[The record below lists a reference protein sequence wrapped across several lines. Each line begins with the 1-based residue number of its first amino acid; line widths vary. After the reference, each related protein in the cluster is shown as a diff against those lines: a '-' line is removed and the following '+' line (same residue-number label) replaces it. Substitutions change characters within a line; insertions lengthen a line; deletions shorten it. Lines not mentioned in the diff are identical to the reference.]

1 MARAQQPGPGPEAR
15 AARAGLEPGL
25 EPVVVGAVRTPVGR
39 RNGGL
44 SGVHAVD
51 LGAVALRALV
61 ERSGIDPVQ
70 VDDVIMGCVSQ
81 IGEQSVN
88 VARNAWL
95 AAGLPEEVPAT
106 TIDRQCG
113 SSQQAVQFAAQGIMA
128 GGYRL
133 VVAGGVEHMT
143 RVPMG
148 STMSGPGVPF
158 GPTMHDRY
166 QGRLVPQG
174 ISAELITEKW
184 GLTRE
189 EQDEFALRSHRRA
202 AAAQDAGR
210 FDRQLVPV
218 EVPGQDPEGSGEPH
232 DGPAGSRSDPSPAA
246 GAGEPQGGAPVDPE
260 GSGEPQG
267 GAPVNRGSASTW
279 VRADEGVRRDTS
291 TEKLAALKPAFRP
304 DGQVTAGNSSQI
316 SDGAAALLLASRD
329 TAERLGL
336 RPLARFAGFALA
348 GVDPVLMLT
357 GVIPATERV
366 LRQTGLGM
374 DDLDVIE
381 INEAFASVVLSW
393 GREVEPNWER
403 VNPNGGA
410 IALGHPLGAS
420 GARIMTDLVM
430 ELERGGGRYGLQVMC
445 EGGGMANAT
454 VLERLDG

>member
-1 MARAQQPGPGPEAR
+1 MRGPER
-15 AARAGLEPGL
+15 
-25 EPVVVGAVRTPVGR
+25 EPVIVGAVRTPVGR
-39 RNGGL
+39 RGGGL
-44 SGVHAVD
+44 AGLHAVD
-51 LGAVALRALV
+51 LGAAALRALV
-61 ERSGIDPVQ
+61 DRSSVEPER

-81 IGEQSVN
+81 AGEQAAN

-113 SSQQAVQFAAQGIMA
+113 SSQQAVQFAAQGVMA
-128 GGYRL
+128 GGYDL

-158 GPTMHDRY
+158 GPTMHARY

-189 EQDEFALRSHRRA
+189 EQDAFALRSHQRA

-218 EVPGQDPEGSGEPH
+218 EVPGP
-232 DGPAGSRSDPSPAA
+232 DGT
-246 GAGEPQGGAPVDPE
+246 
-260 GSGEPQG
+260 
-267 GAPVNRGSASTW
+267 SAW
-279 VRADEGVRRDTS
+279 FRADEGVRRDTS
-291 TEKLAALKPAFRP
+291 MEKLAALKPAFRP

-316 SDGAAALLLASRD
+316 SDGAAALLLAGRD

-336 RPLARFAGFALA
+336 RPLARFVSFALA

-366 LRQTGLGM
+366 LDRAGLR
-374 DDLDVIE
+374 LRDVDVVE
-381 INEAFASVVLSW
+381 INEAFASVVLAW
-393 GREVEPNWER
+393 GREVEPDWER

-420 GARIMTDLVM
+420 GARIMADLVT
-430 ELERGGGRYGLQVMC
+430 ELQLRGGRYGLQVMC

-454 VLERLDG
+454 ILERLDG

>member
-1 MARAQQPGPGPEAR
+1 
-15 AARAGLEPGL
+15 
-25 EPVVVGAVRTPVGR
+25 
-39 RNGGL
+39 
-44 SGVHAVD
+44 
-51 LGAVALRALV
+51 
-61 ERSGIDPVQ
+61 
-70 VDDVIMGCVSQ
+70 
-81 IGEQSVN
+81 
-88 VARNAWL
+88 
-95 AAGLPEEVPAT
+95 
-106 TIDRQCG
+106 
-113 SSQQAVQFAAQGIMA
+113 
-128 GGYRL
+128 
-133 VVAGGVEHMT
+133 MT

-148 STMSGPGVPF
+148 SSMSGPGAPF

-174 ISAELITEKW
+174 ISAELIAEKW
-184 GLTRE
+184 GLSRQ

-210 FDRQLVPV
+210 FDGQLVPV
-218 EVPGQDPEGSGEPH
+218 EVPASEGV
-232 DGPAGSRSDPSPAA
+232 A
-246 GAGEPQGGAPVDPE
+246 
-260 GSGEPQG
+260 
-267 GAPVNRGSASTW
+267 TW

-291 TEKLAALKPAFRP
+291 MEKLAALKPAFRP

-316 SDGAAALLLASRD
+316 SDGAAALLLASRAA
-329 TAERLGL
+329 AERLGL

-366 LRQTGLGM
+366 LRQARLGL

-381 INEAFASVVLSW
+381 INEAFASVVLAW

-420 GARIMTDLVM
+420 GARIMTGLVA

>member
-1 MARAQQPGPGPEAR
+1 
-15 AARAGLEPGL
+15 L

-44 SGVHAVD
+44 AGVHAVD
-51 LGAVALRALV
+51 LGAVALGALV
-61 ERSGIDPVQ
+61 ERGGIDPML

-128 GGYRL
+128 GGYQL

-158 GPTMHDRY
+158 GPAMHDRY

-189 EQDEFALRSHRRA
+189 EQDAFALRSHRRA
-202 AAAQDAGR
+202 AAAQDAGLL
-210 FDRQLVPV
+210 DRQLVPV
-218 EVPGQDPEGSGEPH
+218 EVPGSD
-232 DGPAGSRSDPSPAA
+232 AG
-246 GAGEPQGGAPVDPE
+246 
-260 GSGEPQG
+260 
-267 GAPVNRGSASTW
+267 W

-291 TEKLAALKPAFRP
+291 MEKLAGLKPAFRP

-316 SDGAAALLLASRD
+316 SDGAAALLLASRA

-336 RPLARFAGFALA
+336 RPLARFVGFALA

-366 LRQTGLGM
+366 LAQTGLGM
-374 DDLDVIE
+374 DDLDVVE
-381 INEAFASVVLSW
+381 INEAFASVVLAW
-393 GREVEPNWER
+393 GRELEPNWDR

-420 GARIMTDLVM
+420 GARIMTDLVA
-430 ELERGGGRYGLQVMC
+430 ELERTGGRYGLQVMC

-454 VLERLDG
+454 VLERLEG

>member
-1 MARAQQPGPGPEAR
+1 MDARAQ
-15 AARAGLEPGL
+15 GLD
-25 EPVVVGAVRTPVGR
+25 PVVVGAVRTPVGR
-39 RNGGL
+39 RNGAL
-44 SGVHAVD
+44 AGVHAVD
-51 LGAVALRALV
+51 LGAVVLRALV
-61 ERSGIDPVQ
+61 ERSGIDPMQ

-81 IGEQSVN
+81 VGEQSVN

-128 GGYRL
+128 GGYQL

-174 ISAELITEKW
+174 ISAELITDKW
-184 GLTRE
+184 GLTRS
-189 EQDEFALRSHRRA
+189 EQDEFALRSHQRA
-202 AAAQDAGR
+202 AAAQDAGHL
-210 FDRQLVPV
+210 DPQLVPV
-218 EVPGQDPEGSGEPH
+218 EVPGSGSG
-232 DGPAGSRSDPSPAA
+232 
-246 GAGEPQGGAPVDPE
+246 
-260 GSGEPQG
+260 
-267 GAPVNRGSASTW
+267 W

-291 TEKLAALKPAFRP
+291 MEKLAGLKPAFRP

-316 SDGAAALLLASRD
+316 SDGAAALLLASRAA
-329 TAERLGL
+329 AERLGL
-336 RPLARFAGFALA
+336 RPLARFVGFALA

-366 LRQTGLGM
+366 LGQTGLGM

-381 INEAFASVVLSW
+381 INEAFASVVLAW
-393 GREVEPNWER
+393 GREVEPNWDR

-420 GARIMTDLVM
+420 GARLMTDLIG
-430 ELERGGGRYGLQVMC
+430 ELGRSGGRYGLQVMC

-454 VLERLDG
+454 VLERLEG

>member
-1 MARAQQPGPGPEAR
+1 MRAQGQAQAPD
-15 AARAGLEPGL
+15 PGL

-39 RNGGL
+39 RSGGL
-44 SGVHAVD
+44 AGVHAVD
-51 LGAVALRALV
+51 LGAVVLRALV
-61 ERSGIDPVQ
+61 ERSGIDPVL

-81 IGEQSVN
+81 VGEQSAN

-128 GGYRL
+128 GGYQL

-148 STMSGPGVPF
+148 SSMSGPGAPF

-166 QGRLVPQG
+166 QGRLAPQG
-174 ISAELITEKW
+174 ISAELIAEKW
-184 GLTRE
+184 GLSRQ

-210 FDRQLVPV
+210 FDGQLVPV
-218 EVPGQDPEGSGEPH
+218 EVPGPEGSAPP
-232 DGPAGSRSDPSPAA
+232 DGMA
-246 GAGEPQGGAPVDPE
+246 
-260 GSGEPQG
+260 
-267 GAPVNRGSASTW
+267 TW
-279 VRADEGVRRDTS
+279 VRADEGVRRETS
-291 TEKLAALKPAFRP
+291 MEKLAALKPAFRP

-316 SDGAAALLLASRD
+316 SDGAAALLLASRPA
-329 TAERLGL
+329 AERLGL

-366 LRQTGLGM
+366 LRQTRLRL

-381 INEAFASVVLSW
+381 INEAFASVVLAW

-420 GARIMTDLVM
+420 GARITTDLVA

>member
-1 MARAQQPGPGPEAR
+1 MHAQA
-15 AARAGLEPGL
+15 GL

-44 SGVHAVD
+44 AGVHAVD

-61 ERSGIDPVQ
+61 ERSGIDPVL

-113 SSQQAVQFAAQGIMA
+113 SSQQAVQFAAQGILA

-148 STMSGPGVPF
+148 STMAGPGIPGAPF
-158 GPTMHDRY
+158 GPAMHDRY

-184 GLTRE
+184 GLTRT
-189 EQDEFALRSHRRA
+189 EQDAFALRSHRRA
-202 AAAQDAGR
+202 ADAQDAGR
-210 FDRQLVPV
+210 FDPQLVPV
-218 EVPGQDPEGSGEPH
+218 EVP
-232 DGPAGSRSDPSPAA
+232 AAA
-246 GAGEPQGGAPVDPE
+246 GTGG
-260 GSGEPQG
+260 
-267 GAPVNRGSASTW
+267 STW
-279 VRADEGVRRDTS
+279 VRSDEGVRRDS
-291 TEKLAALKPAFRP
+291 SMEKLAALKPVFRP

-316 SDGAAALLLASRD
+316 SDGAAALLLASRA

-381 INEAFASVVLSW
+381 VNEAFASVVLAW
-393 GREVEPNWER
+393 GRELEPSWER

-420 GARIMTDLVM
+420 GARIMTDLVA

-454 VLERLDG
+454 LLERLDG

>member
-1 MARAQQPGPGPEAR
+1 MQQREPGPYARPER
-15 AARAGLEPGL
+15 DAAL
-25 EPVVVGAVRTPVGR
+25 EPVIVGALRTPVGR

-44 SGVHAVD
+44 AGVHAVD
-51 LGAVALRALV
+51 LGAVVLRALV
-61 ERSGIDPVQ
+61 ERSGVDPVL
-70 VDDVIMGCVSQ
+70 VDDVIFGCVSQ

-128 GGYRL
+128 GGYQL

-148 STMSGPGVPF
+148 STMAGPGVPF
-158 GPTMHDRY
+158 GPAMHDRY

-189 EQDEFALRSHRRA
+189 EQDAFALRSHQRA

-210 FDRQLVPV
+210 FDPQLVPV
-218 EVPGQDPEGSGEPH
+218 EVTD
-232 DGPAGSRSDPSPAA
+232 PAGS
-246 GAGEPQGGAPVDPE
+246 GG
-260 GSGEPQG
+260 
-267 GAPVNRGSASTW
+267 STW

-291 TEKLAALKPAFRP
+291 MEKLAGLKPAFRP

-316 SDGAAALLLASRD
+316 SDGAAALLLASRAMAD
-329 TAERLGL
+329 RLGL

-357 GVIPATERV
+357 GVIPATETV
-366 LRQTGLGM
+366 LRRTGLGM

-381 INEAFASVVLSW
+381 INEAFASVVLAW

-420 GARIMTDLVM
+420 GARIMTDLVA

>member
-1 MARAQQPGPGPEAR
+1 MQAPER
-15 AARAGLEPGL
+15 
-25 EPVVVGAVRTPVGR
+25 EPVIVGAVRTPVGR

-44 SGVHAVD
+44 AGLHAVD
-51 LGAVALRALV
+51 LGAAALRALV
-61 ERSGIDPVQ
+61 DRSGVDPVR

-81 IGEQSVN
+81 TGEQAVN

-128 GGYRL
+128 GGYDL

-148 STMSGPGVPF
+148 STMEGPGVPF
-158 GPTMHDRY
+158 GPTMHARY

-174 ISAELITEKW
+174 ISAELIADKW

-189 EQDEFALRSHRRA
+189 EQDAFSLRSHQRA

-210 FDRQLVPV
+210 FDRQVVSV
-218 EVPGQDPEGSGEPH
+218 EVPVPDGS
-232 DGPAGSRSDPSPAA
+232 S
-246 GAGEPQGGAPVDPE
+246 
-260 GSGEPQG
+260 
-267 GAPVNRGSASTW
+267 
-279 VRADEGVRRDTS
+279 VRIGADEGIRRDTS
-291 TEKLAALKPAFRP
+291 MERLAGLKPAFRP
-304 DGQVTAGNSSQI
+304 DGRVTAGNSSQI
-316 SDGAAALLLASRD
+316 SDGAAALLLASRA

-336 RPLARFAGFALA
+336 RPQARLVSFALA

-366 LRQTGLGM
+366 LERAGLR
-374 DDLDVIE
+374 LADVEVVE
-381 INEAFASVVLSW
+381 INEAFASVVLAW
-393 GREVEPNWER
+393 GREVEPDWER

-420 GARIMTDLVM
+420 GARIMTDLVA
-430 ELERGGGRYGLQVMC
+430 ELARRGGRYGLQVMC

-454 VLERLDG
+454 VIERLDG

>member
-1 MARAQQPGPGPEAR
+1 MARAKQPGPGSE
-15 AARAGLEPGL
+15 ARAGLEPGF

-51 LGAVALRALV
+51 LGAVVLRALV
-61 ERSGIDPVQ
+61 ERGGIDPMQ

-202 AAAQDAGR
+202 AAAQAAGR

-218 EVPGQDPEGSGEPH
+218 EA
-232 DGPAGSRSDPSPAA
+232 PALDSS
-246 GAGEPQGGAPVDPE
+246 E

-267 GAPVNRGSASTW
+267 GAPVDRDSASTW

-291 TEKLAALKPAFRP
+291 MKKLAALKPAFRP

>member
-1 MARAQQPGPGPEAR
+1 MREREPGPRPGQERPGPYAR
-15 AARAGLEPGL
+15 PEREPAL
-25 EPVVVGAVRTPVGR
+25 EPVIVGAVRTPVGR

-44 SGVHAVD
+44 AGVHAVD

-61 ERSGIDPVQ
+61 ERSGADPVL
-70 VDDVIMGCVSQ
+70 VEDVIFGCVSQ

-128 GGYRL
+128 GGYQL

-148 STMSGPGVPF
+148 STMAGPGVPF
-158 GPTMHDRY
+158 GPAMHDRY

-189 EQDEFALRSHRRA
+189 EQDAFALRSHQRA

-210 FDRQLVPV
+210 LGPQLVPV
-218 EVPGQDPEGSGEPH
+218 EVPAG
-232 DGPAGSRSDPSPAA
+232 DG
-246 GAGEPQGGAPVDPE
+246 
-260 GSGEPQG
+260 
-267 GAPVNRGSASTW
+267 GSAW

-291 TEKLAALKPAFRP
+291 MEKLAGLKPAFRP

-316 SDGAAALLLASRD
+316 SDGAAALLLASRAM
-329 TAERLGL
+329 AERLGL

-357 GVIPATERV
+357 GVIPATEKV

-374 DDLDVIE
+374 DDLDVVE
-381 INEAFASVVLSW
+381 INEAFASVVLAW

-420 GARIMTDLVM
+420 GARIMTDLVA

>member
-1 MARAQQPGPGPEAR
+1 MQVRAQEPGPESR
-15 AARAGLEPGL
+15 PRSEPEREPGL

-44 SGVHAVD
+44 AGVHAVD

-61 ERSGIDPVQ
+61 ERTGVDPEL

-128 GGYRL
+128 GGYQL

-158 GPTMHDRY
+158 GPAMHDRY

-174 ISAELITEKW
+174 VSAELITEKW
-184 GLTRE
+184 GLTRS

-210 FDRQLVPV
+210 FDHQLVPV
-218 EVPGQDPEGSGEPH
+218 QVPGGLP
-232 DGPAGSRSDPSPAA
+232 
-246 GAGEPQGGAPVDPE
+246 
-260 GSGEPQG
+260 
-267 GAPVNRGSASTW
+267 W

-291 TEKLAALKPAFRP
+291 MEKLAGLKPAFRP

-316 SDGAAALLLASRD
+316 SDGAAALLLASREA
-329 TAERLGL
+329 AERLGL

-366 LRQTGLGM
+366 LRRTGLGM

-381 INEAFASVVLSW
+381 INEAFASVVLAW
-393 GREVEPNWER
+393 GREVEPDWER

-420 GARIMTDLVM
+420 GARIMTDLLA
-430 ELERGGGRYGLQVMC
+430 ELERGNGRYGLQVMC

-454 VLERLDG
+454 VLERLEG

>member
-1 MARAQQPGPGPEAR
+1 MQAPER
-15 AARAGLEPGL
+15 
-25 EPVVVGAVRTPVGR
+25 EPVIVGAVRTPVGR

-44 SGVHAVD
+44 AGLHAVD
-51 LGAVALRALV
+51 LGAAALRALV
-61 ERSGIDPVQ
+61 DRSGVDPDR

-81 IGEQSVN
+81 TGEQAVN

-128 GGYRL
+128 GGYDL

-148 STMSGPGVPF
+148 STMEGPGVPF
-158 GPTMHDRY
+158 GPAMHARY
-166 QGRLVPQG
+166 HGRLVPQG

-189 EQDEFALRSHRRA
+189 EQDAFALRSHQRA

-218 EVPGQDPEGSGEPH
+218 EVPGPH
-232 DGPAGSRSDPSPAA
+232 GT
-246 GAGEPQGGAPVDPE
+246 
-260 GSGEPQG
+260 
-267 GAPVNRGSASTW
+267 SAW

-291 TEKLAALKPAFRP
+291 MEKLAGLKPAFRP

-316 SDGAAALLLASRD
+316 SDGAAALLLASRA

-336 RPLARFAGFALA
+336 RPQARFVSFALA

-366 LRQTGLGM
+366 LQRGGLRLG
-374 DDLDVIE
+374 DVEVVE
-381 INEAFASVVLSW
+381 INEAFASVVLAW
-393 GREVEPNWER
+393 GREVEPDWER

-410 IALGHPLGAS
+410 IALGHPLGAT
-420 GARIMTDLVM
+420 GARIMIDLVA
-430 ELERGGGRYGLQVMC
+430 ELARRGGRYGLQVIC

>member
-1 MARAQQPGPGPEAR
+1 MHAQAREPGPAQGGP
-15 AARAGLEPGL
+15 GLEPEREPEL

-44 SGVHAVD
+44 AGVHAVD
-51 LGAVALRALV
+51 LGAVALRALM
-61 ERSGIDPVQ
+61 ERSGIDPVL

-113 SSQQAVQFAAQGIMA
+113 SSQQAVQFAAQGILA

-148 STMSGPGVPF
+148 STMAGPGIPGAPF
-158 GPTMHDRY
+158 GPAMHDRY

-174 ISAELITEKW
+174 VSAELITEKW

-189 EQDEFALRSHRRA
+189 EQDAFALRSHRRA

-210 FDRQLVPV
+210 FDPQLVPV
-218 EVPGQDPEGSGEPH
+218 EVP
-232 DGPAGSRSDPSPAA
+232 AAA
-246 GAGEPQGGAPVDPE
+246 GAGG
-260 GSGEPQG
+260 
-267 GAPVNRGSASTW
+267 STW
-279 VRADEGVRRDTS
+279 VRSDEGVRRDTS
-291 TEKLAALKPAFRP
+291 MEKLAALKPVFRP

-316 SDGAAALLLASRD
+316 SDGAAALLLASRA

-381 INEAFASVVLSW
+381 VNEAFASVVLAW
-393 GREVEPNWER
+393 GRELEPNWDR

-420 GARIMTDLVM
+420 GARIMTDLVA

>member
-1 MARAQQPGPGPEAR
+1 MQAPER
-15 AARAGLEPGL
+15 
-25 EPVVVGAVRTPVGR
+25 EPVIVGAVRTPVGR

-44 SGVHAVD
+44 AGLHAVD
-51 LGAVALRALV
+51 LGAAALRALV
-61 ERSGIDPVQ
+61 DRSGIDPGR

-81 IGEQSVN
+81 IGEQAVN

-128 GGYRL
+128 GGYDL

-184 GLTRE
+184 GLTRQ
-189 EQDEFALRSHRRA
+189 EQDAFALRSHQRA

-210 FDRQLVPV
+210 FDRQLIPV
-218 EVPGQDPEGSGEPH
+218 EVPAA
-232 DGPAGSRSDPSPAA
+232 DGT
-246 GAGEPQGGAPVDPE
+246 
-260 GSGEPQG
+260 
-267 GAPVNRGSASTW
+267 STW

-291 TEKLAALKPAFRP
+291 MEKLAGLKPAFRP

-316 SDGAAALLLASRD
+316 SDGAAALLLASRAV
-329 TAERLGL
+329 AERLGL
-336 RPLARFAGFALA
+336 RPQARFVSFALA

-357 GVIPATERV
+357 GVIPATEKV
-366 LRQTGLGM
+366 LEGAGLR
-374 DDLDVIE
+374 LEDVDVVE
-381 INEAFASVVLSW
+381 INEAFASVVLAW
-393 GREVEPNWER
+393 GREVKPDWER
-403 VNPNGGA
+403 VNPGGGA

-420 GARIMTDLVM
+420 GARIMTDLLA
-430 ELERGGGRYGLQVMC
+430 ELAQRGGRYGLQVMC

>member
-1 MARAQQPGPGPEAR
+1 MQAPER
-15 AARAGLEPGL
+15 
-25 EPVVVGAVRTPVGR
+25 EPVIVGAVRTPVGR

-44 SGVHAVD
+44 AGLHAVD
-51 LGAVALRALV
+51 LGAAALRALV
-61 ERSGIDPVQ
+61 ERSGVDPERVE
-70 VDDVIMGCVSQ
+70 DVIMGCVSQ
-81 IGEQSVN
+81 TGEQAVN

-113 SSQQAVQFAAQGIMA
+113 SSQQAVQFAAQGVMA
-128 GGYRL
+128 GGYDL

-148 STMSGPGVPF
+148 STMEGPGVPF
-158 GPTMHDRY
+158 GPTMHARY

-174 ISAELITEKW
+174 ISAELIAEKW

-189 EQDEFALRSHRRA
+189 EQDAFSLRSHQRA

-218 EVPGQDPEGSGEPH
+218 EVPGAEGT
-232 DGPAGSRSDPSPAA
+232 
-246 GAGEPQGGAPVDPE
+246 
-260 GSGEPQG
+260 
-267 GAPVNRGSASTW
+267 SAW

-291 TEKLAALKPAFRP
+291 MEKLAGLKPAFRP

-316 SDGAAALLLASRD
+316 SDGAAALLLASRA
-329 TAERLGL
+329 TAEALGL
-336 RPLARFAGFALA
+336 RPMARFVSFALA

-366 LRQTGLGM
+366 LHRAGLRLG
-374 DDLDVIE
+374 DVEAVE
-381 INEAFASVVLSW
+381 INEAFASVVLAW
-393 GREVEPNWER
+393 GREVEPDWER

-420 GARIMTDLVM
+420 GARIMTDLVA
-430 ELERGGGRYGLQVMC
+430 ELTRRGGRYGLQVMC

-454 VLERLDG
+454 ILERLDG

>member
-1 MARAQQPGPGPEAR
+1 MRAQEQAQEPGPGPQPD
-15 AARAGLEPGL
+15 PGL

-44 SGVHAVD
+44 AGVHAVD
-51 LGAVALRALV
+51 LGAVVLRALV
-61 ERSGIDPVQ
+61 ERTGVDPVL

-81 IGEQSVN
+81 VGEQSAN

-128 GGYRL
+128 GYRL
-133 VVAGGVEHMT
+133 VVAAGVEHMT

-148 STMSGPGVPF
+148 SSMSGPGAPF

-166 QGRLVPQG
+166 QGRLAPQG
-174 ISAELITEKW
+174 ISAELIAEKW
-184 GLTRE
+184 GLSRQ

-218 EVPGQDPEGSGEPH
+218 EAPGP
-232 DGPAGSRSDPSPAA
+232 DGATS
-246 GAGEPQGGAPVDPE
+246 
-260 GSGEPQG
+260 
-267 GAPVNRGSASTW
+267 W

-291 TEKLAALKPAFRP
+291 MEKLAGLKPAFRP

-316 SDGAAALLLASRD
+316 SDGAAALLLASRA

-366 LRQTGLGM
+366 LRQTSLGL

-381 INEAFASVVLSW
+381 INEAFASVVLAW

-420 GARIMTDLVM
+420 GARIMTDLVA

>member
-1 MARAQQPGPGPEAR
+1 MQGRRARE
-15 AARAGLEPGL
+15 LEPEL
-25 EPVVVGAVRTPVGR
+25 EPVIVGAVRTPVGR

-44 SGVHAVD
+44 AGVHAVD
-51 LGAVALRALV
+51 LGAVALRALI
-61 ERSGIDPVQ
+61 ERSGVDPML

-113 SSQQAVQFAAQGIMA
+113 SSQQAVQFAAQ
-128 GGYRL
+128 L

-148 STMSGPGVPF
+148 STMAGPGAPF

-174 ISAELITEKW
+174 ISAELICEKW
-184 GLTRE
+184 GLTRA

-218 EVPGQDPEGSGEPH
+218 EVPGP
-232 DGPAGSRSDPSPAA
+232 DGTTS
-246 GAGEPQGGAPVDPE
+246 
-260 GSGEPQG
+260 
-267 GAPVNRGSASTW
+267 W

-291 TEKLAALKPAFRP
+291 MEKLAGLKPAFRP

-316 SDGAAALLLASRD
+316 SDGAAALLLASRAA
-329 TAERLGL
+329 AERLGL

-366 LRQTGLGM
+366 LRRTGLAMG
-374 DDLDVIE
+374 DLDVIE
-381 INEAFASVVLSW
+381 VNEAFASVVLAW
-393 GREVEPNWER
+393 ARELEPDWER

-410 IALGHPLGAS
+410 VALGHPLGAS
-420 GARIMTDLVM
+420 GARIMTDLVA
-430 ELERGGGRYGLQVMC
+430 ELERRGGRYGLQVMC

>member
-1 MARAQQPGPGPEAR
+1 MNAQARGPEAG
-15 AARAGLEPGL
+15 AGWGQRPGYAGGREPGL

-44 SGVHAVD
+44 AGVHAVD
-51 LGAVALRALV
+51 LGAVVLRALV
-61 ERSGIDPVQ
+61 ERCRVDPML
-70 VDDVIMGCVSQ
+70 VDDVILGCVSQ
-81 IGEQSVN
+81 VGEQSVN

-113 SSQQAVQFAAQGIMA
+113 SSQQAVQFAAQGILA
-128 GGYRL
+128 GGYQL

-158 GPTMHDRY
+158 GPAMHDRY

-174 ISAELITEKW
+174 LSAELITEKW

-189 EQDEFALRSHRRA
+189 EQDEYALRSHRRA
-202 AAAQDAGR
+202 AAAQDAGH
-210 FDRQLVPV
+210 FDRRLVPV
-218 EVPGQDPEGSGEPH
+218 EVPGSD
-232 DGPAGSRSDPSPAA
+232 AG
-246 GAGEPQGGAPVDPE
+246 
-260 GSGEPQG
+260 
-267 GAPVNRGSASTW
+267 W

-291 TEKLAALKPAFRP
+291 LEKLAALKPAFRP

-316 SDGAAALLLASRD
+316 SDGAAALLLASRA

-381 INEAFASVVLSW
+381 INEAFASVVLAW
-393 GREVEPNWER
+393 GREVEPNWDR

-420 GARIMTDLVM
+420 GARIMTDLLG

-454 VLERLDG
+454 VLERLEE

>member
-1 MARAQQPGPGPEAR
+1 MSAQAQGPG
-15 AARAGLEPGL
+15 AGAEPGL

-44 SGVHAVD
+44 AGVHAVD
-51 LGAVALRALV
+51 LGAVVLRALV
-61 ERSGIDPVQ
+61 ERSGIDPMLVE
-70 VDDVIMGCVSQ
+70 DVIMGCVSQ
-81 IGEQSVN
+81 VGEQSVN

-128 GGYRL
+128 GGYQL

-158 GPTMHDRY
+158 GPAMHDRY

-184 GLTRE
+184 GLARE
-189 EQDEFALRSHRRA
+189 EQDEYALRSHRRA
-202 AAAQDAGR
+202 AAAQDAGH

-218 EVPGQDPEGSGEPH
+218 EVPG
-232 DGPAGSRSDPSPAA
+232 SDA
-246 GAGEPQGGAPVDPE
+246 GA
-260 GSGEPQG
+260 
-267 GAPVNRGSASTW
+267 

-291 TEKLAALKPAFRP
+291 MEKLAALKPAFRP

-316 SDGAAALLLASRD
+316 SDGAAALLLASRA

-357 GVIPATERV
+357 GVIPATEGV
-366 LRQTGLGM
+366 LRRTGLGM
-374 DDLDVIE
+374 DELDVIE
-381 INEAFASVVLSW
+381 INEAFASVVLAW
-393 GREVEPNWER
+393 GREVEPNWDR

-420 GARIMTDLVM
+420 GARIMTDLIG

-454 VLERLDG
+454 VLERLEG

>member
-1 MARAQQPGPGPEAR
+1 MHAQAKEPGPGTRSRPEPGAR
-15 AARAGLEPGL
+15 SRPGPGGRPEREPGL
-25 EPVVVGAVRTPVGR
+25 EPVIVGAVRTPVGR

-44 SGVHAVD
+44 AGVHAVD

-61 ERSGIDPVQ
+61 ERSGVDPML

-81 IGEQSVN
+81 VGEQSVN

-113 SSQQAVQFAAQGIMA
+113 SSQQAVQFAAQGILA
-128 GGYRL
+128 GGYQL

-148 STMSGPGVPF
+148 STMAGPGVPGVPF
-158 GPTMHDRY
+158 GPAMHDRY

-174 ISAELITEKW
+174 ISAELIAEKW
-184 GLTRE
+184 GLTRA
-189 EQDEFALRSHRRA
+189 EQDAFALRSHRRA

-210 FDRQLVPV
+210 FDHQLVPV
-218 EVPGQDPEGSGEPH
+218 QAPGQD
-232 DGPAGSRSDPSPAA
+232 R
-246 GAGEPQGGAPVDPE
+246 
-260 GSGEPQG
+260 
-267 GAPVNRGSASTW
+267 ASSW

-291 TEKLAALKPAFRP
+291 MEKLAGLKPAFRP

-316 SDGAAALLLASRD
+316 SDGAAALLLASRA

-381 INEAFASVVLSW
+381 INEAFASVVLAW
-393 GREVEPNWER
+393 GREVEPDWER
-403 VNPNGGA
+403 VNRNGGA

-420 GARIMTDLVM
+420 GARIMTDLVA
-430 ELERGGGRYGLQVMC
+430 ELERGNGRYGLQVMC

-454 VLERLDG
+454 VLERLEG

>member
-1 MARAQQPGPGPEAR
+1 MARAQQPGPEPEAR

-51 LGAVALRALV
+51 LGAVVLRALV

-81 IGEQSVN
+81 VGEQSLN

-148 STMSGPGVPF
+148 STMAGPGVPF
-158 GPTMHDRY
+158 GPAMHDRY

-189 EQDEFALRSHRRA
+189 EQDAFALRSHRRA

-218 EVPGQDPEGSGEPH
+218 EVPAGGAAGP
-232 DGPAGSRSDPSPAA
+232 GPAGDGDSR
-246 GAGEPQGGAPVDPE
+246 
-260 GSGEPQG
+260 
-267 GAPVNRGSASTW
+267 W

-291 TEKLAALKPAFRP
+291 MEKLAGLKPAFRP

-316 SDGAAALLLASRD
+316 SDGAAVLLLASRAM
-329 TAERLGL
+329 AERLGL

-357 GVIPATERV
+357 GVIPATEKV
-366 LRQTGLGM
+366 LGQTGLGM

-381 INEAFASVVLSW
+381 INEAFASVVLAW
-393 GREVEPNWER
+393 GREVEPDWER

-420 GARIMTDLVM
+420 GARIMTDLVA

>member
-1 MARAQQPGPGPEAR
+1 MG
-15 AARAGLEPGL
+15 AGAVERDPGL

-44 SGVHAVD
+44 AGVHAVD
-51 LGAVALRALV
+51 LGAVALGALV
-61 ERSGIDPVQ
+61 ERGGIDPML

-128 GGYRL
+128 GGYQL

-158 GPTMHDRY
+158 GPAMHDRY

-174 ISAELITEKW
+174 ISAELITDKW

-210 FDRQLVPV
+210 FDPQLVPV
-218 EVPGQDPEGSGEPH
+218 EVPGSGSG
-232 DGPAGSRSDPSPAA
+232 
-246 GAGEPQGGAPVDPE
+246 
-260 GSGEPQG
+260 
-267 GAPVNRGSASTW
+267 W

-291 TEKLAALKPAFRP
+291 MEKLAGLKPAFRP

-316 SDGAAALLLASRD
+316 SDGAAALLLASRAA
-329 TAERLGL
+329 AERLGL
-336 RPLARFAGFALA
+336 RPLARFVGFALA

-366 LRQTGLGM
+366 LGQTGLGM

-381 INEAFASVVLSW
+381 INEAFASVVLAW
-393 GREVEPNWER
+393 GREVEPNWDR

-420 GARIMTDLVM
+420 GARLMTDLIG
-430 ELERGGGRYGLQVMC
+430 ELGRSGGRYGLQVMC

-454 VLERLDG
+454 VLERLEG

>member
-1 MARAQQPGPGPEAR
+1 MRAPER
-15 AARAGLEPGL
+15 
-25 EPVVVGAVRTPVGR
+25 EPVIVGAARTPVGR
-39 RNGGL
+39 RNGGMAGL
-44 SGVHAVD
+44 HAVD
-51 LGAVALRALV
+51 LGAAALRALV
-61 ERSGIDPVQ
+61 DRSGVDPDRVE
-70 VDDVIMGCVSQ
+70 DVIMGCVSQ
-81 IGEQSVN
+81 TGEQAVN

-128 GGYRL
+128 GGYDL

-148 STMSGPGVPF
+148 STMEGPGVPF
-158 GPTMHDRY
+158 GPTMHARY

-189 EQDEFALRSHRRA
+189 EQDAFALRSHQRA

-218 EVPGQDPEGSGEPH
+218 EVPAP
-232 DGPAGSRSDPSPAA
+232 DGT
-246 GAGEPQGGAPVDPE
+246 
-260 GSGEPQG
+260 
-267 GAPVNRGSASTW
+267 SAW
-279 VRADEGVRRDTS
+279 VRADEGIRRDTS
-291 TEKLAALKPAFRP
+291 MEKLAGLKPAFRP

-316 SDGAAALLLASRD
+316 SDGAAALLLASRA

-336 RPLARFAGFALA
+336 RPQARFVSFALA

-366 LRQTGLGM
+366 LQRAGLRLG
-374 DDLDVIE
+374 DVEVVE
-381 INEAFASVVLSW
+381 INEAFASVVLAW
-393 GREVEPNWER
+393 GREVEPDWER

-410 IALGHPLGAS
+410 IALGHPLGAT
-420 GARIMTDLVM
+420 GARIMTDLVA
-430 ELERGGGRYGLQVMC
+430 ELARRGGRYGLQVIC